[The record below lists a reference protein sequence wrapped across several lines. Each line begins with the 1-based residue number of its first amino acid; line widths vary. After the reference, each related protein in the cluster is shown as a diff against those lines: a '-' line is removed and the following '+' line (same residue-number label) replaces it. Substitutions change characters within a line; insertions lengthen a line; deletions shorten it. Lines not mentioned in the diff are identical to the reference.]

1 MSKTTT
7 TTKAPSP
14 AIPRADNAQ
23 QGDNLL
29 TALVS
34 GCTAAAFTATV
45 TYPFDFIKTQQQ
57 INNDAYMKKWN
68 IPGNYPATLGQMY
81 KGGSALV
88 LGAVVKN
95 GVRLVSYNW
104 ASKFMSIDSHHGE
117 TNKTTA
123 PRIVI
128 AGIMSATIETAF
140 LIPFENIKITMI
152 QNQSLKNELTRT
164 KNIGYDITGTKV
176 GHHSHHHQQHS
187 PHAPT
192 AKSIFARQYVSPNS
206 YYSAEILDT
215 KKHKGRFLAPIP
227 KGVQNMESLKVHYNK
242 HPSLTLFGTVKEM
255 YKLKGIRAFTAGT
268 FITYTRQ
275 IALSWVWFSSYN
287 AMRQLINPHQTENAW
302 FGHNHTLVQ
311 LLGLHTISSFAVI
324 AVTQPLDVVKTH
336 MQLKN
341 GKAIYRDSLST
352 AYKLFMKQG
361 PLALFKGA
369 LPRFVKVLVS
379 GGMTGIIYEYVEN
392 VVNAAGGQAMFK
404 LE

>member
-1 MSKTTT
+1 
-7 TTKAPSP
+7 
-14 AIPRADNAQ
+14 
-23 QGDNLL
+23 
-29 TALVS
+29 
-34 GCTAAAFTATV
+34 
-45 TYPFDFIKTQQQ
+45 
-57 INNDAYMKKWN
+57 
-68 IPGNYPATLGQMY
+68 
-81 KGGSALV
+81 
-88 LGAVVKN
+88 
-95 GVRLVSYNW
+95 
-104 ASKFMSIDSHHGE
+104 
-117 TNKTTA
+117 
-123 PRIVI
+123 
-128 AGIMSATIETAF
+128 
-140 LIPFENIKITMI
+140 
-152 QNQSLKNELTRT
+152 
-164 KNIGYDITGTKV
+164 
-176 GHHSHHHQQHS
+176 
-187 PHAPT
+187 
-192 AKSIFARQYVSPNS
+192 
-206 YYSAEILDT
+206 
-215 KKHKGRFLAPIP
+215 
-227 KGVQNMESLKVHYNK
+227 
-242 HPSLTLFGTVKEM
+242 M

-361 PLALFKGA
+361 PLSLFKGA
-369 LPRFVKVLVS
+369 LPRFIKVLVS

>member
-1 MSKTTT
+1 MSKS
-7 TTKAPSP
+7 TTKAPIPASP
-14 AIPRADNAQ
+14 QDETFLK
-23 QGDNLL
+23 GDNLL

-57 INNDAYMKKWN
+57 INNVAYMKKWD

-95 GVRLVSYNW
+95 GARLVSYNW

-152 QNQSLKNELTRT
+152 QNQSLKNELART
-164 KNIGYDITGTKV
+164 KDIGYDITGTKV
-176 GHHSHHHQQHS
+176 GHHSHHNHHHQHS
-187 PHAPT
+187 PHAVT
-192 AKSIFARQYVSPNS
+192 GKSLFARQYVSPNS

-215 KKHKGRFLAPIP
+215 RKHKGRFLAPVP
-227 KGVQNMESLKVHYNK
+227 KGVLNIESLKAHYNK
-242 HPSLTLFGTVKEM
+242 HPSLTLFGTIKEM
-255 YKLKGIRAFTAGT
+255 YNLKGIRAFTSGT

-302 FGHNHTLVQ
+302 FGHNHTLIQ
-311 LLGLHTISSFAVI
+311 LLGLHFISSLAVI

-341 GKAIYRDSLST
+341 GKAVYRDSLST
-352 AYKLFMKQG
+352 AYKLFVRQG
-361 PLALFKGA
+361 PLSLFKGA
-369 LPRFVKVLVS
+369 LPRFIKVLVS
-379 GGMTGIIYEYVEN
+379 GGLTGIVYEYVEN

-404 LE
+404 LD